1 MSSKSRQSRKEREAF
16 FSRPWSGPNRHYDIF
31 KEGGIA
37 LLVVTVLVVAL
48 SALFSSPDDPALTFK
63 GWAQNDGNTLYAT
76 AVAELAG
83 TSDSAGYGPPY
94 NSNSDGVSLG
104 PLFLQKWGGV
114 THPIDAANDFV
125 ITPLSSQVEPNDVSA
140 AIKQWNAATPDQQ
153 AKWAGDYDT
162 ALNDQAGAAGDPTK
176 VPAGDYGPAP
186 DLAKRVVAMAS
197 TGAYDNAMT
206 GQGQFFQT
214 DQTKQLLLMG
224 DGAYLDDAAT
234 ADNLQGNTWGMM
246 NEAGSWP
253 GQQWLAF
260 ASVWYQLPA
269 FNAPDDATGIT
280 RTLTD
285 NADVIIAAILVLL
298 LVTFLFTPYIPVLRD
313 LPRWIPLHRLVWK
326 DYYTK
331 HGRQTT

>member
-1 MSSKSRQSRKEREAF
+1 MSADRRAREAF
-16 FSRPWSGPNRHYDIF
+16 YARPWGGSNRHYDIF
-31 KEGGIA
+31 KEGAIA

-63 GWAQNDGNTLYAT
+63 GWAQSDSDSLYAT
-76 AVAELAG
+76 AVAQLAG

-94 NSNSDGVSLG
+94 NNASDGVSLG

-114 THPIDAANDFV
+114 TQPVDNAQDMV
-125 ITPLSSQVEPNDVSA
+125 IGPLQSQVEPNDVSA
-140 AIKQWNAATPDQQ
+140 ALQQWTGATADQQ

-162 ALNDQAGAAGDPTK
+162 ALNDPAGANGDPTK
-176 VPAGDYGPAP
+176 VAAGDYGPVP
-186 DLAKRVVAMAS
+186 KLAAGIVAMAS
-197 TGAYDNAMT
+197 SGAYDNAMT
-206 GQGQFFQT
+206 GQGKFFQT
-214 DQTKQLLLMG
+214 DQTKQLLMLG
-224 DGAYLDDAAT
+224 DGAYLDDKAT

-260 ASVWYQLPA
+260 ASFWYQLPA

-285 NADVIIAAILVLL
+285 NADVIIASILVLL
-298 LVTFLFTPYIPVLRD
+298 LCTFLFTPYIPVLRD

-326 DYYTK
+326 DYYRT
-331 HGRQTT
+331 HGRRTA